1 MRSYFLGFFCRGCSL
16 IPEGGKRIEGRLH
29 RVGMGQ
35 KESVVTEVTTLKTK
49 SKWCL
54 KSGIVFFAVFHG
66 TLVTFVFQI
75 IHISYIKPLF
85 FKC

>member
-1 MRSYFLGFFCRGCSL
+1 
-16 IPEGGKRIEGRLH
+16 
-29 RVGMGQ
+29 MGQ